1 MKVIHIT
8 PGLIQIPPNGWGAV
22 EKIIWEFHKELL
34 SKNIQS
40 VISYLDYV
48 DYKSGDIV
56 HIHVANLALIAR
68 KRGIPYYFTCHDHHA
83 YLYGKESV
91 AFKENYAAIKHSIK
105 SLIK

>member
-40 VISYLDYV
+40 VSNSPLFLINIFSKFSYSLN
-48 DYKSGDIV
+48 KS
-56 HIHVANLALIAR
+56 
-68 KRGIPYYFTCHDHHA
+68 
-83 YLYGKESV
+83 
-91 AFKENYAAIKHSIK
+91 
-105 SLIK
+105 